1 MNRNQLITDLRQKAA
16 QLRKDAILLIRE
28 MGVGWL
34 GGSFSSAEIVTA
46 LYFYRMKHDPKNP
59 LWAERDRLIMSKGHS
74 CEIVYA
80 ALADAGYF
88 PKEELKTYSHL
99 GARLQTHVDC
109 RTPGID
115 CSGGSLGLGLSFS
128 VGAATGAYISPDQRN
143 LSAGQRNIPPRFRVY
158 CILGDGECNE
168 GQVWEAAQ
176 NAAHFRLDNLT
187 VFVDHNKFQS
197 SGSVK
202 DKMDPLSLSEKFK
215 AFGFATRE
223 IDGNRFDEV
232 LDALD
237 WALTVKDKPQA
248 VIAHTCKG
256 KGFPCFEDTNCHF
269 VGLSDELVAEGFEA
283 LDCVLVE
290 PAEDQ

>member
-16 QLRKDAILLIRE
+16 QLRKDALLLIRE
-28 MGVGWL
+28 MGIGWL

-46 LYFYRMKHDPKNP
+46 LYFYRMKHDPENP
-59 LWAERDRLIMSKGHS
+59 LWEDRDRLIMSKGHS

-88 PKEELKTYSHL
+88 PREELKTYSHL

-109 RTPGID
+109 RTPGVD

-128 VGAATGAYISPDQRN
+128 VGAATGAYISPAQKN
-143 LSAGQRNIPPRFRVY
+143 LAAVQRNISARFRVY

-197 SGSVK
+197 TGAVNVK
-202 DKMDPLSLSEKFK
+202 MEPLSLADKFR
-215 AFGFATRE
+215 AFGWETRE
-223 IDGNRFDEV
+223 IDGNRFEEV
-232 LDALD
+232 LDTLD
-237 WALTVKDKPQA
+237 WALTVNGRPQA
-248 VIAHTCKG
+248 VIAHTSKG

-269 VGLSDELVAEGFEA
+269 VSLTDELVTEGLEA
-283 LDCVLVE
+283 LDCVPNE
-290 PAEDQ
+290 PAEEH